1 VNCCCRGDTSYGV
14 LYLPQGSR
22 EYALH
27 RIYWRSGIS
36 SGDFCQASLT
46 ALDSH
51 HVFAKGPSLGHF
63 LNQYLATQDVLSLRL
78 VSRSL
83 YGLAELNEIA
93 LETIYIHTPVPPGRS
108 QHTDALKIIGPLC
121 RHVVVKIAYPLR
133 PRYSPRISSLSAD
146 VSGPRSGSGNDTISD
161 ILDSYCPY
169 TEPPVA
175 WKFVVQ
181 KKPGDVDQNL
191 LQQWCEIFKL
201 LPYVETIHIA
211 CNGDPAWPGCTDIES
226 TLVILRITLERVNPK
241 HLHTVCLSP
250 IHAMGIMHLRWA
262 GAGAYGEACASRN
275 PVWSRLKVLKLGIL
289 SPYTEG
295 RLTICQKRLFEK
307 IFVDYLQSFSR
318 TLVHLEL
325 SWIGAAGP
333 NPFVAG
339 DGHQA
344 VDLSKIWSRLAELQL
359 HNVTMDCSIS
369 TIRKLAPNLQ
379 KSRVVVDYLKASD
392 QERKHRVNCR
402 DQEHQEHGNDNAS
415 WTVSQNVR
423 DSAIPEPLFSRR
435 LA

>member
-1 VNCCCRGDTSYGV
+1 MSSPLER
-14 LYLPQGSR
+14 
-22 EYALH
+22 ALL
-27 RIYWRSGIS
+27 RLQPFS
-36 SGDFCQASLT
+36 
-46 ALDSH
+46 
-51 HVFAKGPSLGHF
+51 KGPNLGHF
-63 LNQYLATQDVLSLRL
+63 LKLYLATQDVSSLRST
-78 VSRSL
+78 SRAL
-83 YGLAELNEIA
+83 HGLAELNETA
-93 LETIYIHTPVPPGRS
+93 LETIYVHTPVPSGRS
-108 QHTDALKIIGPLC
+108 QHTDALKTVGPLC
-121 RHVVVKIAYPLR
+121 RHVVVKIACPPRSCTLSR
-133 PRYSPRISSLSAD
+133 PSSLSTDISAR
-146 VSGPRSGSGNDTISD
+146 RSGGVSDTVSD

-169 TEPPVA
+169 AEPPIA

-181 KKPGDVDQNL
+181 RKPGDIDQNL
-191 LQQWCEIFKL
+191 LRQWCEIFKL
-201 LPYVETIHIA
+201 LPNLETVHIA

-226 TLVILRITLERVNPK
+226 TLVLLRITLERVNPE
-241 HLHTVCLSP
+241 HLHTVRLSP

-262 GAGAYGEACASRN
+262 GAGAYGEACASRY

-318 TLVHLEL
+318 TLVQLEL
-325 SWIGAAGP
+325 SWIGTAGP

-359 HNVTMDCSIS
+359 HNVTMNCSIS

-379 KSRVVVDYLKASD
+379 KSRVIVDDLKASD
-392 QERKHRVNCR
+392 QERKHWVNCR

-415 WTVSQNVR
+415 WIVLQNVR